1 MDSGS
6 RTGHYWIVWEERR
19 GRRHLRGISRSGVVT
34 TVLLAL
40 LAATAGILAAFTQAG
55 TRWVGFAWAAW
66 VLAVAAV
73 GGRAIADA
81 GRGFVRRSAPLRS
94 HRSAPDEPDAQ

>member
-1 MDSGS
+1 MDPTS

-19 GRRHLRGISRSGVVT
+19 GRWHLRGISRSAVVT

-66 VLAVAAV
+66 VLAVALV
-73 GGRAIADA
+73 GGRVIVDA

-94 HRSAPDEPDAQ
+94 HRGAPAEPDVR